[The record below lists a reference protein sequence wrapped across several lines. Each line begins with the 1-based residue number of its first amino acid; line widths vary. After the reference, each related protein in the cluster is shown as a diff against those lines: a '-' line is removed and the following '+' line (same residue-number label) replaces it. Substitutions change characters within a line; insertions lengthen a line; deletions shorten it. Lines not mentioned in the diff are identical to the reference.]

1 MNHIDRPE
9 LEELLSAYIDDELSE
24 RQRTQ
29 VKRLVKHDEKIAEEL
44 RYLEKQKELLAALP
58 VASAPGDMLNSVRA
72 AVEREA
78 VSVDG
83 DRVKTHA
90 VASERMYARRLSAT
104 AAMIL
109 LPVGILAWVVWTIIM
124 PLSDPGGPKE
134 PGGISGTPG
143 RIVGS
148 PRISFPLNASLQLTT
163 PQVISMSNFIDKAIY
178 KYNLVN
184 FTAAIGAEDASK
196 TYTITASREQIVNL
210 LTDLAGVWD
219 KCDSTALTV
228 HGRTMSSHARVE
240 NITPQQAIALY
251 QVDIFDDP
259 FRLAGD
265 FDRMNRILRSMPG
278 YGIIETGPMT
288 PIEQP
293 IVTSDIRKD
302 QPQQTDAANNATL
315 FITITAP

>member
-1 MNHIDRPE
+1 
-9 LEELLSAYIDDELSE
+9 
-24 RQRTQ
+24 
-29 VKRLVKHDEKIAEEL
+29 
-44 RYLEKQKELLAALP
+44 
-58 VASAPGDMLNSVRA
+58 MLNGVKA
-72 AVEREA
+72 TVERKA
-78 VSVDG
+78 VSVDA
-83 DRVKTHA
+83 DRVKTHV
-90 VASERMYARRLSAT
+90 VASERTYARRLSVT

-124 PLSDPGGPKE
+124 PLSDPGGPKA
-134 PGGISGTPG
+134 PGGISGAPG
-143 RIVGS
+143 RVVGS
-148 PRISFPLNASLQLTT
+148 PRISFPLSAALYLTT
-163 PQVISMSNFIDKAIY
+163 PQVISMGNFIDKAIY

-184 FTAAIGAEDASK
+184 FTADISAGDASK
-196 TYTITASREQIVNL
+196 TYTITASREQIVDL

-240 NITPQQAIALY
+240 NITAQQAVALY
-251 QVDIFDDP
+251 HVDIFDDP

-278 YGIIETGPMT
+278 YGIIETGPMI

-293 IVTSDIRKD
+293 IMTSDIRRD
-302 QPQQTDAANNATL
+302 QPQQTDAVNNATL